1 MLWAEVRELVATSSA
16 ARLSSGDAA
25 PPAAGP
31 QGTPIH
37 SSTKGIS
44 NELVIARLRGK
55 VDHLTTTLES
65 SQQALTQAQSQ
76 LQNQQHQV
84 ASAED
89 QARLDQVSRDLAR
102 ANVQKKELEQLLS
115 KSAAEAEEREAQT
128 KQLTVRVQSLA
139 AALQDKE
146 AQAASLSALEKRVQ
160 ELHLTIQEL
169 EPKMVPA
176 QTATKPDAYVSL
188 KALEHVCER
197 LSLGQR
203 QTLQEL
209 ADVQAKLTA
218 AEAEANQLSERVEVL
233 MLAEERSKEYSAELA
248 TLKEQHV
255 DTVAMLE
262 AVRKRNTTL
271 EAQGQQML
279 RDAEK
284 VSNIA
289 RERAASLSEKSKEL
303 DELKA
308 RLQQA
313 VSAKEES
320 LGKLAAAQAELQVA
334 QTDAAAAS
342 HRAAQ
347 LAAEEQARAKD
358 SRAREQEEA
367 EMVWTTTEL
376 ALVRE
381 KHEAQTRRVAELE
394 MQLARAQGGGGGS
407 GGEGS
412 SAREAAMAAD
422 MIASLRQIVSHGEDQ
437 VELLHEHMATLSARA
452 TQVNTQPEQPQS
464 PGDDGVQDAEA
475 EGGNAH
481 RKAYSVEEWRSLL
494 AVRSLNGFGSF
505 GIKRPV
511 FSTVRHTYFGPN
523 S

>member
-1 MLWAEVRELVATSSA
+1 MCCAGSELSESRPFARAQNTPTISAEHPTLNLACAVVAFLKEQLTATGLVPQALPEGAREQEALKANALLDSLLAQIPSGAVGEYDLDTALSHARVGPQQGAHASTSNLLSKLEMLWAEVRELVATSSA

-218 AEAEANQLSERVEVL
+218 AGCSCVL
-233 MLAEERSKEYSAELA
+233 EGGCIWHA
-248 TLKEQHV
+248 H
-255 DTVAMLE
+255 
-262 AVRKRNTTL
+262 
-271 EAQGQQML
+271 
-279 RDAEK
+279 
-284 VSNIA
+284 
-289 RERAASLSEKSKEL
+289 
-303 DELKA
+303 
-308 RLQQA
+308 
-313 VSAKEES
+313 
-320 LGKLAAAQAELQVA
+320 
-334 QTDAAAAS
+334 
-342 HRAAQ
+342 
-347 LAAEEQARAKD
+347 ARA
-358 SRAREQEEA
+358 RAG
-367 EMVWTTTEL
+367 
-376 ALVRE
+376 VR
-381 KHEAQTRRVAELE
+381 VC
-394 MQLARAQGGGGGS
+394 
-407 GGEGS
+407 
-412 SAREAAMAAD
+412 
-422 MIASLRQIVSHGEDQ
+422 
-437 VELLHEHMATLSARA
+437 
-452 TQVNTQPEQPQS
+452 
-464 PGDDGVQDAEA
+464 
-475 EGGNAH
+475 
-481 RKAYSVEEWRSLL
+481 WC
-494 AVRSLNGFGSF
+494 
-505 GIKRPV
+505 
-511 FSTVRHTYFGPN
+511 
-523 S
+523 